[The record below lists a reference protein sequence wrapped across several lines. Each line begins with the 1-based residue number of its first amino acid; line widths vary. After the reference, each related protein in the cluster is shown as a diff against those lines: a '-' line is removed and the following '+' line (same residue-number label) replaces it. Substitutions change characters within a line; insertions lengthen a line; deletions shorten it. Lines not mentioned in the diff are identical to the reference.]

1 MPLKRKKTK
10 TDYKSVIEQY
20 GLSPLLYPTVNESF
34 IQELLK
40 GNSEDWNEMKDLL
53 GKLRILIPKLIIK
66 ITKLGGRTALNL
78 TIAVAKRA
86 YRQGKKHKKILLDLF
101 YALVFL
107 LIGYTG
113 NSVLRNYNE
122 HPTVKGT
129 QMEIVGDSLQI
140 TNTEESSVTVVSQP
154 KKSEPIKDE
163 EKKQESHQTTSEH
176 TIRLLKK
183 GETDPTF
190 YKVSDKMAKAIFE
203 CESCILRLYDAK
215 KPRRKIT
222 KKDILNPK
230 VDLTWGAGHKL
241 TPAERKSVRPNSKL
255 TNQQALQLFKKDLRQ
270 KEIELNKALKR
281 DIPWINKV
289 VISQNFFDGLFSLTF
304 NMGIGNMAG
313 NSTKQPCEVWKR
325 LQRCRID
332 KKNGCINQNDINYVI
347 SQVKNQNI
355 TEKGHYFRRK
365 KESEIMSK
373 GNNDI
378 TQSLDYHLI
387 APEYRHPEG

>member
-101 YALVFL
+101 YALVFI

-129 QMEIVGDSLQI
+129 QMEIVGNSLQI

-154 KKSEPIKDE
+154 KKSELIKVE
-163 EKKQESHQTTSEH
+163 EKKQDSHQTTSEH

-183 GETDPTF
+183 GETAPTF

-241 TPAERKSVRPNSKL
+241 TPVERKSVRPNSKL
-255 TNQQALQLFKKDLRQ
+255 TSQQALQLFKKDLRQ

-378 TQSLDYHLI
+378 TQSFDYHLI